1 MDFSWLEI
9 PSQIFFAEVCVVT
22 LATLRTIYVAR
33 GQKMLAPILGFFEI
47 VLWLFAIGQTMQ
59 NLDDWTCSA
68 AFAIG
73 FALGNYFGI
82 CIEKWLAIGTVI
94 VRIITH
100 RDADALIDRLRAAN
114 YGVTCIDGEGASG
127 KVQIVMTVIKRKQLP
142 SIIAMIQAHHPGAFY
157 AVDDLQS
164 ASEGIFP
171 TPKPTHG
178 AIPVPIFKVLGSLT
192 NGVR

>member
-1 MDFSWLEI
+1 MDLSWTEI
-9 PSQIFFAEVCVVT
+9 PSQIFLAEVCVVT

-47 VLWLFAIGQTMQ
+47 VLWLFAIGRTMQ
-59 NLDDWTCSA
+59 NLGDWTCFA

-73 FALGNYFGI
+73 FSLGTYSGI
-82 CIEKWLAIGTVI
+82 AIEKWLAIGTVI
-94 VRIITH
+94 VRVITH
-100 RDADALIDRLRAAN
+100 RHAGDLIDFLRAAN
-114 YGVTCIDGEGASG
+114 VGVTCINAEGASG

-142 SIIAMIQAHHPGAFY
+142 KIVALIQAHHPGAFY

-171 TPKPTHG
+171 SANVTPG
-178 AIPVPIFKVLGSLT
+178 AIPTPIFGMLNSVA
-192 NGVR
+192 NAVR

>member
-1 MDFSWLEI
+1 MNFSSFAI
-9 PSQIFFAEVCVVT
+9 PSQIFLAEVCVVT

-68 AFAIG
+68 AFAVG
-73 FALGNYFGI
+73 FSLGNYLGI
-82 CIEKWLAIGTVI
+82 TIEKWLAIGTVI

-100 RDADALIDRLRAAN
+100 RSAEDFVEKLRAAN
-114 YGVTCIDGEGASG
+114 FGVTCVNAQGAKG
-127 KVQIVMTVIKRKQLP
+127 QVQIVLSVIKRNQLP
-142 SIIAMIQAHHPGAFY
+142 EIVALIKTHHPGAFY
-157 AVDDLQS
+157 AVDDLQT

-171 TPKPTHG
+171 NRRQAPS
-178 AIPVPIFKVLGSLT
+178 AIPTPIFRLISAITSGAS
-192 NGVR
+192 

>member
-1 MDFSWLEI
+1 MDVSWLEI
-9 PSQIFFAEVCVVT
+9 PSQIFLAEVCVVT

-100 RDADALIDRLRAAN
+100 RDADRLIDTLRAAN
-114 YGVTCIDGEGASG
+114 FGVTCIDGEGASG

-142 SIIAMIQAHHPGAFY
+142 AIVTLIQAHHPGAFY

-171 TPKPTHG
+171 TPKAMPG
-178 AIPVPIFKVLGSLT
+178 AIPAPIFKVFSSLT

>member
-47 VLWLFAIGQTMQ
+47 TLWLFAIGRTMQ
-59 NLDDWTCSA
+59 NLDNWTCSA
-68 AFAIG
+68 AFAVG

-82 CIEKWLAIGTVI
+82 CIEKWLAIGTVV

-100 RDADALIDRLRAAN
+100 RDAGSVIERLRAAN
-114 YGVTCIDGEGASG
+114 FGVTCIDGEGASG
-127 KVQIVMTVIKRKQLP
+127 KVQIVMTVIKRKQLG
-142 SIIAMIQAHHPGAFY
+142 SIVALIQEHHPGAFY
-157 AVDDLQS
+157 AVDDVQS

-171 TPKPTHG
+171 TPSSTPR
-178 AIPVPIFKVLGSLT
+178 AIPVPIFKALSSLT

>member
-1 MDFSWLEI
+1 MDWPSFEI
-9 PSQIFFAEVCVVT
+9 PSQIFLAEVCVVT

-33 GQKMLAPILGFFEI
+33 GQKTLAPILGFFEI

-59 NLDDWTCSA
+59 NLGDWMCSA
-68 AFAIG
+68 AFALG

-82 CIEKWLAIGTVI
+82 TIEKWLAIGTVI

-100 RDADALIDRLRAAN
+100 RDAAEFVDKLRAADF
-114 YGVTCIDGEGASG
+114 GVTCVEGQGASG

-142 SIIAMIQAHHPGAFY
+142 AIVALIQAHHPGAFY

-171 TPKPTHG
+171 TPKLRPG
-178 AIPVPIFKVLGSLT
+178 VIPMPIFQMMKFISSDA
-192 NGVR
+192 R

>member
-47 VLWLFAIGQTMQ
+47 TLWLFAIGRTMQ
-59 NLDDWTCSA
+59 NLDNWTCFI

-82 CIEKWLAIGTVI
+82 SIEKWLAIGTVI

-100 RDADALIDRLRAAN
+100 RDAGGLIEKLRAAN
-114 YGVTCIDGEGASG
+114 FGVTCIDGEGASG
-127 KVQIVMTVIKRKQLP
+127 QVQIVMTVIKRKQLG
-142 SIIAMIQAHHPGAFY
+142 SIAALIQENHPGAFY
-157 AVDDLQS
+157 AVDDVQS
-164 ASEGIFP
+164 ANEGIFP
-171 TPKPTHG
+171 SPKAASNP
-178 AIPVPIFKVLGSLT
+178 IPVPIFKMLSSLT